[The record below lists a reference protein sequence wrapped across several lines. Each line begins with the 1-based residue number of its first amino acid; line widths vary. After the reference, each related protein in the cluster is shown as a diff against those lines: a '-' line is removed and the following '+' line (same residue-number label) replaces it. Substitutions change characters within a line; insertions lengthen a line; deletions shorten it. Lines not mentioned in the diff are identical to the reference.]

1 MIKYSRGNCIQWNV
15 TYAMNMSKHFLNKNH
30 LRIVYYSLIHPHLT
44 YALQKYIRKLE
55 ILQKKAVRAITCSKY
70 NTPSSPLFKQLNI
83 LKLKDSYELQVE
95 ILIYDFVNQ
104 RLPDPLLDLYSYHG
118 DSHDHETRHS
128 TDLKPPATNSELMR
142 RSFLYKKPLLWLSLS
157 NSIRSSSSKYTFK
170 NKITQG
176 VISTY

>member
-1 MIKYSRGNCIQWNV
+1 MSTHCITSWA
-15 TYAMNMSKHFLNKNH
+15 YKNH
-30 LRIVYYSLIHPHLT
+30 LRILYYSLIHPHLT
-44 YALQKYIRKLE
+44 YGLRLWGNALQKYIRKLE
-55 ILQKKAVRAITCSKY
+55 ILQKKSVRAITCSKY

-83 LKLKDSYELQVE
+83 LKLKDLYELQVE

-104 RLPDPLLDLYSYHG
+104 RLPDPLLDLYIYHG

-128 TDLKPPATNSELMR
+128 TDPKPPATNSELMR
-142 RSFLYKKPLLWLSLS
+142 RSFLYKGPLLWLSLS